1 MRIFKFLK
9 KSIITPNIKGRIGE
23 SRLEDS
29 LDLLDFF
36 GYHGYCLRNVYIPRR
51 NGTTSEIDVL
61 YITSKGLFVIES
73 KNFSGYIFG
82 NERYKYWTST
92 LYAGKNWA
100 GFKKVEKHKFYNP
113 VWQNNS
119 HINALRNYCGN
130 INAFSIIAF
139 GNNGELKDIQLMSDN
154 VYVCYYSNLKKTVK
168 QIWNNSPDLYNEE
181 EIKDIYFKLSSLDN
195 SRETRRNHINNIYS
209 KPNVCPKCGNSLVVR
224 TAKRGVNAGQQF
236 YGCSNYPNCRYT
248 RNI

>member
-130 INAFSIIAF
+130 INAFEKLENKNSI
-139 GNNGELKDIQLMSDN
+139 DIYLTKNDIVNYGDEIRSS
-154 VYVCYYSNLKKTVK
+154 YFSNLKEM
-168 QIWNNSPDLYNEE
+168 PD
-181 EIKDIYFKLSSLDN
+181 
-195 SRETRRNHINNIYS
+195 NNI
-209 KPNVCPKCGNSLVVR
+209 G
-224 TAKRGVNAGQQF
+224 
-236 YGCSNYPNCRYT
+236 GCIIANENQGIFIDNT
-248 RNI
+248 LLNLLNEIII